1 MIVKVHPLLTPSTL
15 STNDVKTKI
24 FGDKISGGIDTKIE
38 EFWIHQKMGWRNVVL
53 NKAFLQTFAFD
64 DFCKQQE

>member
-1 MIVKVHPLLTPSTL
+1 MMIVKVHPLLTPSTL

-38 EFWIHQKMGWRNVVL
+38 EFWIHQKMG
-53 NKAFLQTFAFD
+53 
-64 DFCKQQE
+64 